1 MRSYSAPIRGMKLAD
16 YVFSEPRG
24 ASFQDN
30 FILLLLRLGYW
41 GTRLGLRFLLG
52 KRRRDNFFITNNLD
66 FSSFLYR
73 SLKFFAMHESIVLQM
88 HAPKYDYQFYCRAN
102 RDDFLFMTNHETEI
116 LEQHF
121 VPNEG
126 DVVVDVGAHI
136 GQYTIL
142 ASRHVGLTGQ
152 VISIEPEP
160 RNFEILKR
168 NISLNQL
175 HNVKPVA
182 CAAYSSHTK
191 TKLFLPEEES
201 GRTIYNTVIKERAG
215 TNGRYVEVDAATL
228 DSILESVVG
237 VSKVNWIKIDVEGAE
252 LEVLRGTCNILAE
265 SNKVRVLVEI
275 HSVSLY
281 KDVSEYLKSLKF
293 RIIYE
298 KRNELGNWGHILA
311 EKL

>member
-1 MRSYSAPIRGMKLAD
+1 MRGMKPID
-16 YVFSEPRG
+16 CIFSEPRG
-24 ASFQDN
+24 ALFQDN

-41 GTRLGLRFLLG
+41 GTRLLLRLLLG
-52 KRRRDNFFITNNLD
+52 KRRRDNFFIANNLD
-66 FSSFLYR
+66 FSCFLYR
-73 SLKFFAMHESIVLQM
+73 SLKFFAMHELVVLRM
-88 HAPKYDYQFYCRAN
+88 HAPKYDYKFYCRVN
-102 RDDFLFMTNHETEI
+102 RDDLLFMTNHETEI

-121 VPNEG
+121 IPHEG
-126 DVVVDVGAHI
+126 DIVVDVGAHI

-142 ASRHVGLTGQ
+142 ASRRVGLTGQ

-175 HNVKPVA
+175 CNVKPVA

-201 GRTIYNTVIKERAG
+201 GRTIYNTVMKERAG
-215 TNGRYVEVDAATL
+215 NNGRYVEVDTATL
-228 DSILESVVG
+228 DSVLESLG
-237 VSKVNWIKIDVEGAE
+237 LSKVNWIKIDVEGAE
-252 LEVLRGTCNILAE
+252 LEVLRGACNILAE

-281 KDVSEYLKSLKF
+281 KDVSDYLKSLKF
-293 RIIYE
+293 KIIYE
-298 KRNELGNWGHILA
+298 KRNELGNWGYVLA